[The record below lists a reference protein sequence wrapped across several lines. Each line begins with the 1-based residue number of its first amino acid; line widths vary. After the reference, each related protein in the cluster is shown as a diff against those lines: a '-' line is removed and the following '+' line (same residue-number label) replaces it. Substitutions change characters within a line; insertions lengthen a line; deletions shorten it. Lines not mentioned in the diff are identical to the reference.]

1 MRYVSFGHSMDIRLN
16 VRYRLHSKKV
26 SQYITFEYF
35 RRHCFAVENRLGYQW
50 FAQAWREL
58 RSSEMIKRL
67 PVKAFPMCNLLCH
80 SALSLMFRSPVGDL
94 TVLLHCQDWWVEEDQ
109 YHHLRELTLE
119 QYLISHLEHFELA
132 FFLHTRQVESAKMS
146 RARLR
151 TPIKSQRRT

>member
-58 RSSEMIKRL
+58 RPSEMIKRL

-80 SALSLMFRSPVGDL
+80 SALSFNVSVSNRRFDSPTALSGLVGRRRSVLPPSRTYLG
-94 TVLLHCQDWWVEEDQ
+94 TVSHIAFGAFGSCFLFTHTTGGISENVSCQTTDA
-109 YHHLRELTLE
+109 H
-119 QYLISHLEHFELA
+119 
-132 FFLHTRQVESAKMS
+132 QVTA
-146 RARLR
+146 
-151 TPIKSQRRT
+151 